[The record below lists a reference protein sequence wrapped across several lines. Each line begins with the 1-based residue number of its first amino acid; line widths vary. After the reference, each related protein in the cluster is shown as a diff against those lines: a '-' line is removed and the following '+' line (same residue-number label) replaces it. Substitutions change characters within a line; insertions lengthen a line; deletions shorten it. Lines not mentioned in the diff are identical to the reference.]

1 MEKCE
6 RKNGAQKMS
15 NKQPNITEKEQGIKK
30 NSCCLQATENTYSK
44 FVR

>member
-6 RKNGAQKMS
+6 RKNGAQKMRKKEVKIS
-15 NKQPNITEKEQGIKK
+15 EKEQGIKK